1 MEEKDKAEIM
11 DEKEILNENEKS
23 DNINLEKEKFEK
35 ERIEKERIEKE
46 RIEKERLEKERL
58 EREKRERFER
68 QNRLIPNNM
77 IFIIPSWGDLLGYPT
92 LGKYVGHDVAK
103 IITDIVIF
111 FSGAECAVETEKG
124 TVYFIFGLGYY
135 YTKFELHHDVE
146 LSRGKYIIDNR
157 LLTGLIL
164 SDFVYDHLASSKEL
178 TLEDDK
184 YVVIA
189 EKVVKI
195 PIDLSFKSE
204 SRRTLIKGAILRNI
218 FIPNKDVF
226 LDFMDEIRKTETY
239 NLDTK
244 GHLILSSS
252 RDFYNKIIVSDKM
265 KFHVS
270 SGYMDETAG
279 LDDIMY
285 GVDDYIPKILS
296 PIELQNVEEVIT
308 QLKKIYA
315 TLDYDPI
322 YPYSI
327 LENVSK
333 ILKSETTPISLLESS
348 STSTLSPK
356 KSVLFSAENR
366 LSSVVEWPNEFT
378 RNIKE
383 EIEIKPAKREPIL
396 TQYSKPI
403 DRPSQ
408 QVDLSTIKDYREPQI
423 EGEQFKLRVEKSEKV
438 EAKPLPPVPTEDIEQ
453 ILLYVRGI
461 IEENFDMPSIG
472 RALGLARD
480 SIKSLHPVEFS
491 KIKWELSKW
500 SNIYEKKEPLFGLS
514 PKEKKELLEGVGKWI
529 TKFEDERF
537 EKERRE
543 REEKERLER
552 TRLEKERKE
561 REEKERLERERIE
574 KERIE
579 RERVEK
585 ERIKKERSERE
596 MLEKEKIEK
605 EKQKLAE
612 ERRERERLTKLREE
626 QERIN
631 LRREQE
637 KAEAERQELLRN
649 EKARLEKEKQEREVF
664 EREKIELKELKA
676 KKKQQAKLLKQKKKQ
691 EKKLEKQKVK
701 LAKNK
706 AKEEEKL
713 SSLRKE
719 YESMEK

>member
-23 DNINLEKEKFEK
+23 DNINLEKEKSEK

-77 IFIIPSWGDLLGYPT
+77 VFIIPSWGDLLGYPT

-146 LSRGKYIIDNR
+146 LSRGKYITDNR
-157 LLTGLIL
+157 LLTGLIM
-164 SDFVYDHLASSKEL
+164 SDFVYDKIASSKDL

-184 YVVIA
+184 DVIIA

-195 PIDLSFKSE
+195 PFSIPKSE
-204 SRRTLIKGAILRNI
+204 SHQSLIKGAILRNI
-218 FIPNKDVF
+218 FIPNKDIF
-226 LDFMDEIRKTETY
+226 LDFMDKISKTETY
-239 NLDTK
+239 NLANK
-244 GHLILSSS
+244 GHLLLSSS

-279 LDDIMY
+279 LDEIMY

-366 LSSVVEWPNEFT
+366 LSSVVEWPNEFA

-500 SNIYEKKEPLFGLS
+500 SNIYEKKEPLFGLP

-529 TKFEDERF
+529 TKFEEERF

-649 EKARLEKEKQEREVF
+649 EKARLEKEKQEREAF